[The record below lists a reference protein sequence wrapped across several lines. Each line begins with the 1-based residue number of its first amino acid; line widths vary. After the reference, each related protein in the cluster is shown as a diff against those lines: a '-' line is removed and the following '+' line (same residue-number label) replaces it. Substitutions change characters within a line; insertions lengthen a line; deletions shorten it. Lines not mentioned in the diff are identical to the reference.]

1 MKSIQWRWV
10 FFLIIMLQPFS
21 ASGQSYVTWQGLEP
35 DKLASLWL
43 LKRFVD
49 PQAEFTLVSRGSM
62 ISKGIPFDVPSA
74 QFKRSHSQSTF
85 ESILKDQGINDEKL
99 IYIGKII
106 HDIEIN
112 TWKTKKIKATPTV
125 QSELR
130 EIIDQEQDEPKAIR
144 KAMQFFDKIYQKNSI
159 RVLQNDHKIK

>member
-1 MKSIQWRWV
+1 MKAGQWRWI
-10 FFLIIMLQPFS
+10 FFLVIVLQPFT
-21 ASGQSYVTWQGLEP
+21 ATGQSYVTWQGLEP

-49 PQAEFTLVSRGSM
+49 PLAEFTLVPKGNM

-85 ESILKDQGINDEKL
+85 ESILQNRGLNDERL

-112 TWKTKKIKATPTV
+112 TWKTKKLKETSTV
-125 QSELR
+125 QNELWK
-130 EIIDQEQDEPKAIR
+130 IIDQECG
-144 KAMQFFDKIYQKNSI
+144 N
-159 RVLQNDHKIK
+159 